1 MCKLLHW
8 GLHLTWVMLW
18 VLKVDRQYGLNL
30 SLKSKLVL
38 SNFSAQ
44 EVLMLKFPV
53 SSSFCLWLLWICD
66 ICLHKCYLFLFGY
79 YEIRLKFFLPTS
91 FSVKR
96 GFIIFIPSNVCL
108 YLKPRTYQTKKKKK
122 KIEQKWT
129 LNGTLMYPIKYF
141 FSQAKFKAHF
151 GPLLMIW

>member
-38 SNFSAQ
+38 SNFSER

-79 YEIRLKFFLPTS
+79 YEIRLIFFLPTS

-96 GFIIFIPSNVCL
+96 GFIIFIPSNACL
-108 YLKPRTYQTKKKKK
+108 YLKPRTYQTKKKKENWAK
-122 KIEQKWT
+122 VDPKWNSDVPHKI
-129 LNGTLMYPIKYF
+129 F